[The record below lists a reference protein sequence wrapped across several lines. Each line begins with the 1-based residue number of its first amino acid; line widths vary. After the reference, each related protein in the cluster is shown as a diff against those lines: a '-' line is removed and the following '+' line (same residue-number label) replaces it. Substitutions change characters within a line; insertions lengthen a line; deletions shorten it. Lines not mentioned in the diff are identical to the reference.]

1 METYIYIYIPSFHI
15 YPVFTHPRRGN
26 QIPLQMVVSHTW
38 ILGIEVRTT
47 EEQSVLLIS
56 EPSLQPLNAVF
67 FEICGEQV
75 KKMVKI
81 TTT

>member
-1 METYIYIYIPSFHI
+1 
-15 YPVFTHPRRGN
+15 
-26 QIPLQMVVSHTW
+26 MVVSHTW